1 MLFFPCSLETITM
14 NKEVCQSCGLEK
26 EHKKINGYLHSQ
38 CVDCDRRFQKYA
50 NRDAYGKPI
59 TVLENVEVEW

>member
-1 MLFFPCSLETITM
+1 MLFFPCSLEALTM
-14 NKEVCQSCGLEK
+14 NKYVCQNCGLEK
-26 EHKKINGYLHSQ
+26 EHKNSSSQ
-38 CVDCDRRFQKYA
+38 CVDCDEQHPKYA